1 MILSKILKK
10 YRELKGWTQEDLSK
24 YSGVSLPTIK
34 RYEAGD
40 DRASLRLLKKICD
53 AFKIDLKDI
62 MEMADNLKDT
72 TNVAWEQT
80 KLKIIDNMKGLEFK
94 NKTALKDKQTH
105 NHNYAIKKENEPN
118 PKKLVKYYPNIK
130 LSAGDGVINYE
141 DEECE
146 LIDASFLSFLKL
158 KGLQNIEVVQV
169 QGDSMMPYIEDGEY
183 IILERTMEARNGDIV
198 VFVYE
203 NQSYIK
209 QLQTIP
215 NEAKLCFIS
224 KNPLYPSFE
233 VRGDEVSK
241 VAIIGVLRAKIR
253 KF

>member
-1 MILSKILKK
+1 MEKIKNLRREFGYTQADLAKK
-10 YRELKGWTQEDLSK
+10 I
-24 YSGVSLPTIK
+24 GVTERTMR
-34 RYEAGD
+34 RYEEDNEVIQIGVL
-40 DRASLRLLKKICD
+40 RRIASIFEVTMD
-53 AFKIDLKDI
+53 YFFD
-62 MEMADNLKDT
+62 EPS
-72 TNVAWEQT
+72 
-80 KLKIIDNMKGLEFK
+80 
-94 NKTALKDKQTH
+94 KQ
-105 NHNYAIKKENEPN
+105 NQSKPN

-141 DEECE
+141 DGEYQ

-233 VRGDEVSK
+233 VRGDEVAK

>member
-1 MILSKILKK
+1 MQEKDKEIIKK
-10 YRELKGWTQEDLSK
+10 MMDFFEVSTIEEVAIKLG
-24 YSGVSLPTIK
+24 YSPKTANTWHS
-34 RYEAGD
+34 
-40 DRASLRLLKKICD
+40 
-53 AFKIDLKDI
+53 
-62 MEMADNLKDT
+62 
-72 TNVAWEQT
+72 
-80 KLKIIDNMKGLEFK
+80 KGLTNSVLKRFEFISNGDTK
-94 NKTALKDKQTH
+94 KQSQ
-105 NHNYAIKKENEPN
+105 
-118 PKKLVKYYPNIK
+118 KLVKYYPNIK
-130 LSAGDGVINYE
+130 LSAGDGLINYE
-141 DEECE
+141 DGEYQ
-146 LIDASFLSFLKL
+146 LIDASFLGFLKL

-183 IILERTMEARNGDIV
+183 VVLERRTDARNGDIV

-233 VRGDEVSK
+233 VRGDEVAK

>member
-1 MILSKILKK
+1 MQEKDKEIIKK
-10 YRELKGWTQEDLSK
+10 MMDFFEVSTIEEVAIKLG
-24 YSGVSLPTIK
+24 YSPKTANTWHS
-34 RYEAGD
+34 
-40 DRASLRLLKKICD
+40 
-53 AFKIDLKDI
+53 
-62 MEMADNLKDT
+62 
-72 TNVAWEQT
+72 
-80 KLKIIDNMKGLEFK
+80 KGLT
-94 NKTALKDKQTH
+94 NSALKRFEFISNTDSKKQSQ
-105 NHNYAIKKENEPN
+105 
-118 PKKLVKYYPNIK
+118 KLVKYYPNIK
-130 LSAGDGVINYE
+130 LSAGDGMINYE
-141 DEECE
+141 DEEYQ
-146 LIDASFLSFLKL
+146 LIDASFLNFLKL

-183 IILERTMEARNGDIV
+183 VVLERRADARNGDIV

-233 VRGDEVSK
+233 VKGDEVAK

>member
-1 MILSKILKK
+1 MKMEKIKNLRREFGYTQADLAKK
-10 YRELKGWTQEDLSK
+10 I
-24 YSGVSLPTIK
+24 GVTERTMR
-34 RYEAGD
+34 RYEEDNEVIQIGVL
-40 DRASLRLLKKICD
+40 RRIASIFEVTMDYFFDEPAKSQSSK
-53 AFKIDLKDI
+53 
-62 MEMADNLKDT
+62 E
-72 TNVAWEQT
+72 
-80 KLKIIDNMKGLEFK
+80 
-94 NKTALKDKQTH
+94 KQ
-105 NHNYAIKKENEPN
+105 NQ
-118 PKKLVKYYPNIK
+118 KLVKYYPNIK
-130 LSAGDGVINYE
+130 LSAGDGLINYE

-169 QGDSMMPYIEDGEY
+169 QGDSMQPYIEDGEY

-233 VRGDEVSK
+233 VKGDEVAK

>member
-1 MILSKILKK
+1 MKLGYKIKMA
-10 YRELKGWTQEDLSK
+10 REMQEMSQWDLSSK
-24 YSGVSLPTIK
+24 SGVSRASIQL
-34 RYEAGD
+34 YEADKGNVTI
-40 DRASLRLLKKICD
+40 SNLEKIAD
-53 AFKIDLKDI
+53 ALKIDINYFFDDMPAKSQSS
-62 MEMADNLKDT
+62 E
-72 TNVAWEQT
+72 
-80 KLKIIDNMKGLEFK
+80 
-94 NKTALKDKQTH
+94 DKKRQ
-105 NHNYAIKKENEPN
+105 
-118 PKKLVKYYPNIK
+118 KLVKYYPNIK

-141 DEECE
+141 DGEYQ
-146 LIDASFLSFLKL
+146 LIDASFLGFLKL

-183 IILERTMEARNGDIV
+183 VVLERRADARNGDIV

-233 VRGDEVSK
+233 VRGDEVAK

>member
-1 MILSKILKK
+1 MKMEKIKNLK
-10 YRELKGWTQEDLSK
+10 REFGYTQADLAK
-24 YSGVSLPTIK
+24 KIGVTERTMR
-34 RYEAGD
+34 RYEEDNEVIQIGVL
-40 DRASLRLLKKICD
+40 RRIASIFEVTMDYFFDEPAKSQSSK
-53 AFKIDLKDI
+53 
-62 MEMADNLKDT
+62 E
-72 TNVAWEQT
+72 
-80 KLKIIDNMKGLEFK
+80 
-94 NKTALKDKQTH
+94 KQSQ
-105 NHNYAIKKENEPN
+105 
-118 PKKLVKYYPNIK
+118 KLVKYYPNIK
-130 LSAGDGVINYE
+130 LSAGDGMINYE
-141 DEECE
+141 DEEYQ
-146 LIDASFLSFLKL
+146 LIDASFLDFLKL

-183 IILERTMEARNGDIV
+183 VVLERRADARNGDIV

-215 NEAKLCFIS
+215 NEAKLCFVS

-233 VRGDEVSK
+233 IKGDEVSK